1 MSTRAASS
9 SRSRP
14 LAPKP
19 SPRPSLPHERD
30 ESSDMTGG
38 EPSESMR
45 QAHRDLARGL
55 KDTDRGPEADRA
67 YRKLKR

>member
-1 MSTRAASS
+1 
-9 SRSRP
+9 
-14 LAPKP
+14 
-19 SPRPSLPHERD
+19 
-30 ESSDMTGG
+30 MTGG

>member
-14 LAPKP
+14 PTPTP

-55 KDTDRGPEADRA
+55 KNTDRGPEADRA